1 MFPSALQQPL
11 RIGLTG
17 GIGSGKSTVAQMLF
31 ECGAALIDAD
41 AVSRSLTLAG
51 GAAVPEI
58 LKQFGAD
65 AVAPDGAMDR
75 DFMRSKVFSDP
86 LAKASLEAIIHPLVS
101 IECARQATVAT
112 SEGKVCIVF
121 DIPLLVESTRWR
133 PQLDQVLVVDCSAAK
148 QVSRVMARNSWTVE
162 AVHKVIASQA
172 SRSARRSAADICI
185 YNDGLTLDQ
194 LQGLVRLVAK
204 RFGL

>member
-1 MFPSALQQPL
+1 MFPTRLQQPL

-17 GIGSGKSTVAQMLF
+17 GIGSGKSTVAKMLSD
-31 ECGAALIDAD
+31 CGAALIDAD
-41 AVSRSLTLAG
+41 AVSRNLTLAG
-51 GAAVPEI
+51 GAAIPAI

-65 AVAPDGAMDR
+65 AVAQNGAMDR

-86 LAKASLEAIIHPLVS
+86 QAKASLEAIIHPLVS
-101 IECARQATVAT
+101 IECARQATLAT
-112 SEGKVCIVF
+112 AQSKVCIVF

-133 PQLDQVLVVDCSAAK
+133 PQLDQVLVVDCSEAT
-148 QVSRVMARNSWTVE
+148 QIIRVMARNACTAE
-162 AVHKVIASQA
+162 AVQKVMASQA
-172 SRSARRSAADICI
+172 SRRLRRSSADICI

-194 LQGLVRLVAK
+194 LQGFVRPVAK